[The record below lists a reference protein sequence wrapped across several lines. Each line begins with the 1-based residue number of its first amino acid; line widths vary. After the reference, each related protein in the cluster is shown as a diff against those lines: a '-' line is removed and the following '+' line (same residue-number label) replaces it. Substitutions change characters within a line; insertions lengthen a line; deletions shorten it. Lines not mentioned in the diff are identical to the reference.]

1 MSLVVRF
8 TSLWRAAAGCALA
21 LALANAQQAQAQL
34 VRQAVG
40 GVSIDATGAA
50 HNVQEADLEAL
61 RQERAKAMQPVPGDL
76 QGRAQRKISLRRLE
90 AALADHRTSGK
101 PLSDELRYLAGMQ
114 RVEYVFVYPEQN
126 DIVLAGS
133 GEGWKLN
140 AVGEVVGITT
150 GHPVLLLDDLL
161 VALRSI
167 ENTRASGITCS
178 IDPTADGIVRLQA
191 MVKRLQPANGDIS
204 PVLSAIE
211 ESLGPQK
218 ITVGGVPVTSH
229 FARVLVAADYRM
241 KRLAMGFDPSPVA
254 ALPSFMQ
261 MLKNSGKQPKTMLPR
276 WWLAPEYEALL
287 TAEDGLSWELPA
299 GSVAAQTEEEFVSVT
314 GQRQGSGKAN
324 PLAKKWADSMTAH
337 YDELAEHE
345 PIFGQLR
352 NCMNLAVVAA
362 LISEHHLTDKCGW
375 NMPLLMNPELATE
388 SYNAASSVDS
398 QASALQRGTTWIIS
412 ASGGIQINP
421 WASIEKPRDSAA
433 LSTAR
438 AKGAAPG
445 ATWWWN

>member
-1 MSLVVRF
+1 MSRVVRIS
-8 TSLWRAAAGCALA
+8 SLGSAAAFCALV
-21 LALANAQQAQAQL
+21 LAGVQAQAQL

-40 GVSIDATGAA
+40 GVSIDATGVVN
-50 HNVQEADLEAL
+50 NVQQADREAL

-76 QGRAQRKISLRRLE
+76 QARAQRKISLRRLE
-90 AALADHRTSGK
+90 AAIADHRASGK

-126 DIVLAGS
+126 DIVLVGP
-133 GEGWKLN
+133 GEGWKLD
-140 AVGEVVGITT
+140 AQGDVVGVTS
-150 GHPVLLLDDLL
+150 GRPVLLLDDLL

-167 ENTRASGITCS
+167 EQSRASGITCS
-178 IDPTADGIVRLQA
+178 IDPTAEGLARLQA
-191 MVKRLQPANGDIS
+191 MVKRLAPVDGDIS
-204 PVLSAIE
+204 PVLATIE
-211 ESLGPQK
+211 QSLGPQTVK
-218 ITVGGVPVTSH
+218 VGGVPATSH

-241 KRLAMGFDPSPVA
+241 KRIAMGFEPSHVA

-261 MLKNSGKQPKTMLPR
+261 MLKASGKQPKTMLPR
-276 WWLAPEYEALL
+276 WWLAPQYEALL

-299 GSVAAQTEEEFVSVT
+299 GAVTAQTEEEFIT
-314 GQRQGSGKAN
+314 PAGQRQGSGKAN

-337 YDELAEHE
+337 YDELAERDA
-345 PIFGQLR
+345 IFGQLR

-388 SYNAASSVDS
+388 SYNAANSVDS
-398 QASALQRGTTWIIS
+398 QANALQRGTTWIIS

-421 WASIEKPRDSAA
+421 WAALEKPRDSAA
-433 LSTAR
+433 LTAAR
-438 AKGAAPG
+438 AKNASAGTA
-445 ATWWWN
+445 WWWN